1 MSSII
6 DRIIPK
12 QRKMSTRVGGL
23 LIIVGET
30 MFLFSLLNFLMI
42 TRLQYYSSG
51 DSFMRTLFPHYL
63 LFLAALFFAAF
74 IGMWLTYVY
83 VFPSKQRFSQEQS
96 IKDDRSPMYNK
107 VLGIENEISELKQ
120 IVLEISEKM
129 ERMDMNKDIDKDQGN
144 S

>member
-1 MSSII
+1 MSSVFEK
-6 DRIIPK
+6 IIPK
-12 QRKMSTRVGGL
+12 QRKMSTRIGGL

-42 TRLQYYSSG
+42 TRLQYYNSG

-63 LFLAALFFAAF
+63 LFLAALFIVAF
-74 IGMWLTYVY
+74 LGMWLTYVY
-83 VFPSKQRFSQEQS
+83 VFPSKQRFSQEQA

-107 VLGIENEISELKQ
+107 ILELENDIDELKQ
-120 IVLEISEKM
+120 VVFEMSEK
-129 ERMDMNKDIDKDQGN
+129 IDRLNEKNN

>member
-6 DRIIPK
+6 DRIVPK
-12 QRKMSTRVGGL
+12 QRKMSTKVGGL

-63 LFLAALFFAAF
+63 FFLAALFIAAF
-74 IGMWLTYVY
+74 LGMWLTYVY
-83 VFPSKQRFSQEQS
+83 VFPSKQRFAQEQA
-96 IKDDRSPMYNK
+96 IKDDRSPMYNTLLEMKDELNVMRATIEDLSSK
-107 VLGIENEISELKQ
+107 VDSMT
-120 IVLEISEKM
+120 EK
-129 ERMDMNKDIDKDQGN
+129 EKP
-144 S
+144 